1 MIIQANVHGGQF
13 SVSLCFC
20 FIFCDERRNIHRIF
34 GRRIFLDTF
43 ILYILK
49 LTENANTPTD
59 DFNTA
64 STIATPTTAVPIT
77 TTKLSTTTGAQGIV
91 KV

>member
-20 FIFCDERRNIHRIF
+20 FIFCDERRNIF